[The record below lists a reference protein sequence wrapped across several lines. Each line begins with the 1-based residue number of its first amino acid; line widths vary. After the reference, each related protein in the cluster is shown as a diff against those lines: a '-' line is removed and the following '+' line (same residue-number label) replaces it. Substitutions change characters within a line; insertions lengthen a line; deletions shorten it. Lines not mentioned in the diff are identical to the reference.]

1 MAKLLYSGTVSLDGF
16 LAGPDGDMSWAAE
29 HFGPNPMV
37 DALIVDLGALLVGNR
52 TFGGD
57 DPYKGV
63 EEREGKPFGGGWSG
77 PQIVL
82 THNPPDRDLP
92 DITFVTDLAAAVATA
107 RDAAG
112 DGYVN
117 VLGADVARQCL
128 DAGELDEVMFLVAPV
143 MLGDGVRI
151 LDRPGGA
158 KVPLEPIRIEV
169 LPHVT
174 NMWLRVVS

>member
-1 MAKLLYSGTVSLDGF
+1 MARLLYSGTVSLDGF

-107 RDAAG
+107 
-112 DGYVN
+112 
-117 VLGADVARQCL
+117 
-128 DAGELDEVMFLVAPV
+128 
-143 MLGDGVRI
+143 
-151 LDRPGGA
+151 
-158 KVPLEPIRIEV
+158 
-169 LPHVT
+169 
-174 NMWLRVVS
+174 